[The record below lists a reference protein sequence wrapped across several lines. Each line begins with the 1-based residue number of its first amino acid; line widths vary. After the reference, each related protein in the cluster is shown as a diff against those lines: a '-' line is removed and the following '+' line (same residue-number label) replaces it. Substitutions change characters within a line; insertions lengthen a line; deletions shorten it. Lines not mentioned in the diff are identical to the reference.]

1 MLRLHE
7 VQFLIGFADEQ
18 RETLMESPLFS
29 QLLNVPGVEEVEF
42 SRYAELAIVARLER
56 NEPQEVAL
64 SNLRARLARVLAAHG
79 LEV

>member
-18 RETLMESPLFS
+18 RETLLESPLFS
-29 QLLNVPGVEEVEF
+29 QLLNVPGVEEVEL

-56 NEPQEVAL
+56 SEPQDVAL
-64 SNLRARLARVLAAHG
+64 SNLRARLERVLAAHG